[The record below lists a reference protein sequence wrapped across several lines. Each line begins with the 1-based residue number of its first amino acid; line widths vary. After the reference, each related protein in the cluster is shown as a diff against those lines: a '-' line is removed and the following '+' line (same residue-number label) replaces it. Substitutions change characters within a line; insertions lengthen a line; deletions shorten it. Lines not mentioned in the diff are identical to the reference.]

1 MYDRATMPTE
11 EYLLRAKN
19 SLEKKD
25 LIEFIENIS
34 NAQMLAIDEKELL
47 AKITFLKVQGLYSF
61 NQHKKAL
68 ESIPVAL
75 MYNTGTEIIKLK
87 NYEGIILGYLG
98 KVEEAERI
106 FRKLLSTR
114 IEDKVCLFETLLNFV
129 WLYLTVYKEKT
140 DSLITEARTFLEQA
154 EEYFELVPDSLKG
167 KFLNSYSVYYYYIND
182 YEKAIEVLKK
192 AVTYCTDKYL
202 PHIYNNLAE
211 MYLKIEGMD
220 YSETIHYYTEQAE
233 VLGSKY
239 RDDTAMARSFY
250 LKALCELKEQKLF
263 RALDTFYLA
272 FEYYKKA
279 EAYPL
284 AFDCWVK
291 INELM
296 SEYKVERLLT
306 LRESFKNDF
315 KGTMFYNK
323 LN

>member
-1 MYDRATMPTE
+1 MSEKVIMSAE
-11 EYLLRAKN
+11 EYLFRAKN

-34 NAQMLAIDEKELL
+34 NAQMLALDEKELL
-47 AKITFLKVQGLYSF
+47 AKVSFLKVQGLYSF

-68 ESIPVAL
+68 ESISVAL
-75 MYNTGTEIIKLK
+75 MYNNGIEMVKLR

-106 FRKLLSTR
+106 FRELLNQG

-140 DSLITEARTFLEQA
+140 DTLITEAKIFLEQA
-154 EEYFELVPDSLKG
+154 GEFFELVPDNLKG
-167 KFLNSYSVYYYYIND
+167 KFLNSYSVYYYYIAD
-182 YEKAIEVLKK
+182 YEKAIEVLKE
-192 AVTYCTDKYL
+192 AITYCKEKDL

-211 MYLKIEGMD
+211 MYLKIEGID
-220 YSETIHYYTEQAE
+220 YSETIHHYTEQAE
-233 VLGSKY
+233 ILGSKY

-250 LKALCELKEQKLF
+250 LKALCETKEQELF